1 PVNSGNYR
9 VQPDHKKVTA
19 SMSVHRQANRFAVAP
34 MMDYTDQH
42 CRMLFRLISR
52 QAGLYTEMVTANA
65 IVHGRDP
72 HRFLAFDPAEEPLTL
87 QLGGSDPRLLA
98 LAAKAAQAAGFQ
110 SLNLNVGCPSDKVT
124 VGRFGACL
132 MAEPE
137 TVADA
142 IKAMADATG

>member
-1 PVNSGNYR
+1 MSGL
-9 VQPDHKKVTA
+9 PT
-19 SMSVHRQANRFAVAP
+19 HRLAHPFAVAP

-52 QAGLYTEMVTANA
+52 RTGLYTEMVTAAA

-72 HRFLAFDPAEEPLTL
+72 QRFLAFDPAEEPLTL
-87 QLGGSDPRLLA
+87 QLGGSDPALLA
-98 LAAKAAQAAGFQ
+98 TAARAAQAAGFQ

-132 MAEPE
+132 M
-137 TVADA
+137 
-142 IKAMADATG
+142 